1 MLEELAKIL
10 SAPPDLGEARG
21 MISTAKRIF
30 LIGNGGSAAI
40 ASHIANDLVNR
51 RLDATALVDA
61 PTLTCLANDY
71 GYESVYVRQIAA
83 CGKRGDVL
91 IAISSSG
98 RSANIL
104 RAVEAANIL
113 GMRTL
118 TFTGFDVD
126 NTLKSMGHVNVHVPS
141 KDYGVV
147 EVAHLA
153 LLHSI
158 L

>member
-1 MLEELAKIL
+1 
-10 SAPPDLGEARG
+10 
-21 MISTAKRIF
+21 MISTARRIF

-51 RLDATALVDA
+51 RRDATALVDS
-61 PTLTCLANDY
+61 PTLTCLSNDY
-71 GYESVYVRQIAA
+71 GYESVYVMQIAA
-83 CGKRGDVL
+83 CGKRGDLL

-98 RSANIL
+98 KSANII
-104 RAVEAANIL
+104 RAVEGANLL
-113 GMRTL
+113 GMKTL
-118 TFTGFDVD
+118 TFTGFDPG
-126 NTLKSMGHVNVHVPS
+126 NTLKSMGHVNIHVPS